1 MVHLM
6 IFLAEIQTRIV
17 LKFGNIPFSTFRD
30 MVVQSRS
37 SQTKTGVGRCE
48 EDDDAVL
55 KRKMFT
61 LYDNVFI

>member
-1 MVHLM
+1 MVHLN

-30 MVVQSRS
+30 MVVQSTS
-37 SQTKTGVGRCE
+37 VIHETGVGRCE
-48 EDDDAVL
+48 DNDDAFL

>member
-1 MVHLM
+1 MVHL
-6 IFLAEIQTRIV
+6 ILFGAELQRQNV

-37 SQTKTGVGRCE
+37 GQTKTGVGRCE
-48 EDDDAVL
+48 GDDDAVL

>member
-1 MVHLM
+1 MVPLR

>member
-30 MVVQSRS
+30 RLGQTRS
-37 SQTKTGVGRCE
+37 GQTKTGVGRCE
-48 EDDDAVL
+48 DDPCPNLD
-55 KRKMFT
+55 RKMFT

>member
-1 MVHLM
+1 MVPLR

-37 SQTKTGVGRCE
+37 GQTKTGVGRCGG
-48 EDDDAVL
+48 DDDANL
-55 KRKMFT
+55 DHNMFT

>member
-1 MVHLM
+1 MVPLM

-37 SQTKTGVGRCE
+37 GQTKTGVGRCE
-48 EDDDAVL
+48 GEKDAVL

>member
-1 MVHLM
+1 ML
-6 IFLAEIQTRIV
+6 FGAELQRQNV
-17 LKFGNIPFSTFRD
+17 LKFENIPFSTFRD
-30 MVVQSRS
+30 IIVQSRS